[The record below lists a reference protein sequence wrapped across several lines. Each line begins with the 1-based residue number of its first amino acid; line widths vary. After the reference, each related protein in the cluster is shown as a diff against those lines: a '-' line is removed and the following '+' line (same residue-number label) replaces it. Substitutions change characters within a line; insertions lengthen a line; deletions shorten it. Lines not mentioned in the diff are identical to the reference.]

1 MQKKASRT
9 GCPEGRCHCQKRI
22 PATGVS
28 KATKTAPSAVLSFF
42 IAFFPKCP
50 VCWAAYMSM
59 FGGVGLAKLPYM
71 KWLFPVLLI
80 LLGVHLFILYRGAAR
95 RGYLPFIISVMGSI
109 VVIFSRTFFPMEKP
123 LLLLG
128 MIAIIAGSLLNAN
141 LIKLIKHGNS
151 PKGPQVHSGHL

>member
-1 MQKKASRT
+1 
-9 GCPEGRCHCQKRI
+9 
-22 PATGVS
+22 
-28 KATKTAPSAVLSFF
+28 
-42 IAFFPKCP
+42 
-50 VCWAAYMSM
+50 MSM

-71 KWLFPVLLI
+71 KWLFPLLLI
-80 LLGVHLFILYRGAAR
+80 LLGVHLFILYRGTAR